1 MVWPRCA
8 VMCLLVTLGA
18 SPGAAADLTTID
30 RTTRKE
36 PAYQSK
42 APLYCLL
49 VFGPEARVRA
59 WLVLDDKVLYL
70 DRNGN
75 GDLTEEGERLGEC
88 QVNSRFGPDDPTGEF
103 REFAQVRDAEEGVRG
118 APILRSTSR
127 YKGLIV
133 DQALPK
139 KDYVAKTPEQREAL
153 ARVRKGLVRVCLVV
167 DGEDRRI
174 IQDGRAAFARRPQ
187 DAPILWFDGPLTLAL
202 APADSRK
209 TEDLEVRVVTP
220 GLGEGSVTVLQE
232 DSVPEGAHPVATI
245 VFPARFSG
253 GPPVT
258 TTVHLDQRC

>member
-1 MVWPRCA
+1 MILARLA
-8 VMCLLVTLGA
+8 VVCLLLALGT
-18 SPGAAADLTTID
+18 SAAAPADLTTID
-30 RTTRKE
+30 RTIRKE

-42 APLYCLL
+42 EPLYCLL
-49 VFGPEARVRA
+49 VFGPQARTRA
-59 WLVLDDKVLYL
+59 WLVLDDKVIYL

-75 GDLTEEGERLGEC
+75 GDLTEEGERLGEFR
-88 QVNSRFGPDDPTGEF
+88 VNSRFESDNPTGEF
-103 REFAQVRDAEEGVRG
+103 REFVQVRDGKDG
-118 APILRSTSR
+118 AGHPSLLRSTTR
-127 YKGLIV
+127 YKQLIV

-139 KDYVAKTPEQREAL
+139 KDFVAKTPGQHEAL
-153 ARVRKGLVRVCLVV
+153 ARVRKGLVRVYLVV

-245 VFPARFSG
+245 VFPARYSG

-258 TTVHLDQRC
+258 TTVRLDQRC